1 MSDIR
6 CIGIGTGGGDVP
18 GLNAVIRALVKA
30 AILKY
35 KWKVIG
41 IPDGFDGLIWP
52 ERAFERTLKSVS
64 GILPRGGTILGTTNR
79 GNPFNYKTTQNGQES
94 VRDISDQVIA
104 NAKKLGMDAIIAVGG
119 DGSQKIA
126 LELFRKGVKIV
137 AVPKTI
143 DNDLCATD
151 VTFGF
156 DTAVTTAT
164 DEVDKIHTTAE
175 SHHRAMVIEV
185 MGRDAGWIALHA
197 GIAGGAPVILIPE
210 IPFTMQNICDYMKQ
224 REGYGKRFTI
234 VVIAEGIKLPPEMK
248 HMGRGL
254 PVGNMMG
261 DVIGLLSRKDVL
273 SVLGH
278 IQRGG
283 SPTPYDR
290 VLATRFGVAAVD
302 LIAAGGFGKTVCLK
316 GEHIQAVDI
325 VDAIG
330 QMKAVEPHRELV
342 QAARAIGIC
351 FGD

>member
-1 MSDIR
+1 
-6 CIGIGTGGGDVP
+6 V
-18 GLNAVIRALVKA
+18 
-30 AILKY
+30 
-35 KWKVIG
+35 
-41 IPDGFDGLIWP
+41 
-52 ERAFERTLKSVS
+52 
-64 GILPRGGTILGTTNR
+64 
-79 GNPFNYKTTQNGQES
+79 
-94 VRDISDQVIA
+94 
-104 NAKKLGMDAIIAVGG
+104 
-119 DGSQKIA
+119 
-126 LELFRKGVKIV
+126 
-137 AVPKTI
+137 
-143 DNDLCATD
+143 
-151 VTFGF
+151 
-156 DTAVTTAT
+156 
-164 DEVDKIHTTAE
+164 
-175 SHHRAMVIEV
+175 
-185 MGRDAGWIALHA
+185 
-197 GIAGGAPVILIPE
+197 
-210 IPFTMQNICDYMKQ
+210 KQ